1 MDLHQNTVPT
11 LPLLVKRK
19 VEEIEEEILSTKLNV
34 GVLIPALYSDFSQPE
49 MFKIMQFLS
58 ETKSISR
65 VFIVL
70 DKASLEEFRNAFN
83 KVREVLGDKGTVIW
97 NDNPALKE
105 IRQNIAREFVLGQ
118 RGKGMAVWMG
128 LGYIIGRMDTP
139 IVVMHDADIKTY
151 SPYIPLLLAYP
162 IAKLKY
168 AFTKGYYARFG
179 DRLFGRVVRLFYFPI
194 IRTLKMVFGTSEFLE
209 FLGDFRYPLSG
220 EMGGYVSI
228 FRNMRIPSDWGME
241 VSILSEAYRVLKVK
255 SIAQVQVA
263 YRYDHKHRSR
273 EDLRKMVVDIFKTFL
288 VELASNGVVFPSG
301 IYKTL
306 KHTYINVAKEY
317 VETYMAV
324 SIMNGLKTNIHR
336 EYRYI
341 EIFSDC
347 IEQAIREFE
356 NESAPS
362 PKLPIWDRVEA
373 ALPGTL
379 LQIVDAVE
387 ESKRMI

>member
-1 MDLHQNTVPT
+1 MLI
-11 LPLLVKRK
+11 KRP
-19 VEEIEEEILSTKLNV
+19 VEELENEILSTKLNV

-49 MFKIMQFLS
+49 MLKILETLS
-58 ETKSISR
+58 GMRSIYK
-65 VFIVL
+65 VYIVL
-70 DKASLEEFRNAFN
+70 DRANVEEFKEGFK
-83 KVREVLGDKGTVIW
+83 KVRDLLKDKGEVIW

-105 IRQNIAREFVLGQ
+105 IRQSISREFPLGQ

-128 LGYIIGRMDTP
+128 LGYIIGRGDTP
-139 IVVMHDADIKTY
+139 ILVMHDSDIKTY
-151 SPYIPLLLAYP
+151 TPYIPVLLAYP
-162 IAKLKY
+162 IAKLQY
-168 AFTKGYYARFG
+168 TFTKGFYARFG
-179 DRLFGRVVRLFYFPI
+179 NRLFGRVVRLFYFPM
-194 IRTLKMVFGTSEFLE
+194 IRTLKTVFGSNEFLDY
-209 FLGDFRYPLSG
+209 LGDFRYPLSG

-241 VSILSEAYRVLKVK
+241 VSILSETYRVLKTNM
-255 SIAQVQVA
+255 IAQVQIA
-263 YRYDHKHRSR
+263 LRYDHKHRSG

-288 VELASNGVVFPSG
+288 VELTSRGIVLPSE

-306 KHTYINVAKEY
+306 KHTYINIAKEY
-317 VETYMAV
+317 VETYTAI

-347 IEQAIREFE
+347 IEQAIIEFE
-356 NESAPS
+356 NESIPS
-362 PKLPIWDRVEA
+362 PRLPIWDRVES

-387 ESKRMI
+387 ESKRLV